1 MDAGIEVPGSMIDGL
16 QDISS
21 LSGSSLENNTLEAA
35 TLTGAIGIPTVP
47 MVCTTKIDKHFH
59 FAFY

>member
-47 MVCTTKIDKHFH
+47 MVCTTKDHI
-59 FAFY
+59 YVGW